1 MRESDMEDEA
11 DALNLAPDDALSV
24 LEYWQASAAR
34 LMFVYRRSDGVF
46 IQTGRGRI
54 QRVTPNMLTFATF
67 DGQLEVLVSNADFE
81 LGALPSFATR
91 HTRIA
96 EAEGLLVCLQ
106 NEDRLYLCAS
116 DCG

>member
-1 MRESDMEDEA
+1 MEEKA

-46 IQTGRGRI
+46 TQSGRGCI
-54 QRVTPNMLTFATF
+54 QQATSNILTFATL
-67 DGQLEVLVSNADFE
+67 DGELQVLVSNADFE
-81 LGALPSFATR
+81 FGALPSFAAR
-91 HTRIA
+91 HTSGA
-96 EAEGLLVCLQ
+96 DAEGLLVCLQ
-106 NEDRLYLCAS
+106 NEDRLYLCAT